1 MFTVVFWKKLWTWL
15 KHYWYLPA
23 ILLLLVVAIV
33 SRSKSKEKIFDLLD
47 KQRESYEKE
56 IQIVKEVS
64 EEASKEKTT
73 IAEEYVEEIKKIEEE
88 HSVKIKDLE
97 QEKQKELKST
107 IKDNKDKPEKLARE
121 IAKIL
126 YVTQALIQ
134 F

>member
-15 KHYWYLPA
+15 KHYWYLPV
-23 ILLLLVVAIV
+23 ILLLLVVAII

-97 QEKQKELKST
+97 QEKQK
-107 IKDNKDKPEKLARE
+107 ARK
-121 IAKIL
+121 AS
-126 YVTQALIQ
+126 
-134 F
+134 

>member
-15 KHYWYLPA
+15 KHYWYLPV

-73 IAEEYVEEIKKIEEE
+73 IAEEYVEEIKK
-88 HSVKIKDLE
+88 
-97 QEKQKELKST
+97 LKRN
-107 IKDNKDKPEKLARE
+107 IVLKL
-121 IAKIL
+121 K
-126 YVTQALIQ
+126 T
-134 F
+134 